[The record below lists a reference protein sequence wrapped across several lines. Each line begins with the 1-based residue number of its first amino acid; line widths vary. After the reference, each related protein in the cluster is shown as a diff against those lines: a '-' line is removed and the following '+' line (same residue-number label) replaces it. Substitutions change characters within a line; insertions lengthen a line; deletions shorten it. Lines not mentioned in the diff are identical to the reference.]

1 MKYKVCLVNDDGPQ
15 SEGLLSLADTLSEV
29 VDLTVIVPDGQRSAT
44 GKALTLNRPL
54 RATELKREKY
64 RLITHDGTP
73 ADSVVLADWFAKDTQ
88 LFISGINAG
97 ANVGY
102 QSMLTSGTVGAAMEA
117 ALKGFPS
124 IAASVEASPDD
135 WFNHQGSECEY
146 DKICEIIRDIA
157 LQVLKRGMPP
167 GVDVINI
174 NFPGNVSEST
184 QIEVVRPTRVR
195 MRNEIVERIDPHGR
209 KYYWLKGIEVEPAKG
224 TDGYAILVSKN
235 IAISPI
241 RISGADDESIET
253 LKKFLDL

>member
-1 MKYKVCLVNDDGPQ
+1 MHKVCLTNDDGPQ
-15 SEGLLSLADTLSEV
+15 SEGLLALAETLSEV
-29 VDLTVIVPDGQRSAT
+29 VELTVIVPDGQRSAT

-54 RATELKREKY
+54 RATEIKSDRY

-117 ALKGFPS
+117 ALKGFPA
-124 IAASVEASPDD
+124 IAVSVEASPSE

-146 DKICEIIRDIA
+146 EQICAIIRDIT
-157 LQVLKRGMPP
+157 LKVLEHGMPKN
-167 GVDVINI
+167 VDVINI
-174 NFPGNVSEST
+174 NFPGAITATT
-184 QIEVVRPTRVR
+184 QIEIASPTRVR

-209 KYYWLKGIEVEPAKG
+209 KYYWLKGIEVEPAPG
-224 TDGYAILVSKN
+224 TDGYALLKNNN

-241 RISGADDESIET
+241 RISGADEEIIDT
-253 LKKFLDL
+253 LRQFLDL